1 MTKIDELVSEIN
13 NYRMLRI
20 EAYNKIAIEYA
31 RALITANPVQ
41 DPQEITDQ
49 AYSLVTAML
58 KKSSAAYR
66 EWANLIPV
74 PTSMAQKYTQLKEEA
89 TENIQETESIIYPN
103 NPRILDP
110 MSTVKPVDNV

>member
-13 NYRMLRI
+13 NYRMPKI
-20 EAYNKIAIEYA
+20 EEYNKLAQSIAKEIM
-31 RALITANPVQ
+31 IANPTQ
-41 DPQEITDQ
+41 DPEEITDQ